1 MASCDVANIRA
12 ALFEEAALTTDIS
25 TEKVGKSDRMVL
37 AKIPDQ
43 GVAGRH
49 ENHSAI
55 IMGEAGQAPVAYR
68 QEDYSIRPLV
78 DGTRNGRTQTGQN
91 GIFDTDINDIDD
103 NNCRGATVIDFAQGF
118 RRRDPIPFRAGF
130 ETPVKCVRD
139 FDRFDKKYI
148 RAYFEGMR
156 NFFSNFGVDNFAE
169 NLLNLVIRY
178 GQANASVIA
187 GGRFEMT
194 EGGWAAPPAKRIT
207 IDFLQ
212 QYRRRIM
219 QLKKNFGQEV
229 SQDYLLEVE
238 MPYDDVID
246 AIIKDGLIR
255 NPAGTVYN
263 TNILTDELGKLKGRK
278 YTEYGGIKFY
288 FTDSPIRG
296 YFRQSGTGA
305 WRFVRV
311 LDWVNQVDEVGGIV
325 KRYNFQ
331 YDNDTIVVDGQQYP
345 MVTLIPHIDPTSFK
359 RWGLEKPLKP
369 IGDANE
375 SVNYTV
381 KVIDGA
387 YIDCNED
394 NDKFKLRGRHEFLW
408 MAKYP
413 ELSGFIAYRHGR
425 RASYDLDVVPRTD
438 IENATTT
445 AFEPVLREQDIDACS
460 QATCAQ
466 CDQIADGDLQCVDP
480 GLGDSTVLT
489 LAGAGAV
496 TAFVPGVNTPVTFEV
511 LRAGGGANVVTVAYA
526 TANGTATSGSDY
538 TATSGTLTWEAGD
551 NSPKRVT
558 IPFLAAATDGQTLTF
573 TLSAPTNATI
583 AAGASVANIVIE
595 TGA

>member
-55 IMGEAGQAPVAYR
+55 IMGEAGQAGVAYR
-68 QEDYSIRPLV
+68 QENYAVRPLV
-78 DGTRNGRTQTGQN
+78 AGNMNARTNSGQN

-139 FDRFDKKYI
+139 FDRFDKRYI

-169 NLLNLVIRY
+169 NLLNMVIRY

-219 QLKKNFGQEV
+219 QLKRNFGQEV
-229 SQDYLLEVE
+229 PQDYLLEVE
-238 MPYDDVID
+238 MPEEDVVD
-246 AIIKDGLIR
+246 AIIKDSLVR
-255 NPAGTVYN
+255 NPTGTVYN
-263 TNILTDELGKLKGRK
+263 TNILTDELGKLRGRR
-278 YTEYGGIKFY
+278 YTIYGGIKFY
-288 FTDSPIRG
+288 FNDTPIRG
-296 YFRQSGTGA
+296 YFRQSGTGVY
-305 WRFVRV
+305 RFVRV
-311 LDWVNQVDEVGGIV
+311 LDWVNEVDEEGGVV
-325 KRYNFQ
+325 KRFNFQ
-331 YDNDTIVVDGQQYP
+331 YDNDTFTDDGVSYP

-387 YIDCNED
+387 FIDCNED

-408 MAKYP
+408 LAKYP
-413 ELSGFIAYRHGR
+413 ELSGMIAYRHGR
-425 RASYDLDVVPRTD
+425 RASYDFDVVPRTD
-438 IENATTT
+438 IENATAT

-466 CDQIADGDLQCVDP
+466 CDQVADDDLQCVDP
-480 GLGDSTVLT
+480 GAISNSILT
-489 LAGAGAV
+489 LAPAV
-496 TAFVPGVNTPVTFEV
+496 TGTAYVPGVNTNVVLEV
-511 LRAGGGANVVTVAYA
+511 LRSNLTGGPVTVAYA
-526 TANGTATSGSDY
+526 TSNGTASSGSDY
-538 TATSGTLTWEAGD
+538 TAVSGTLTWEAGD
-551 NSPKRVT
+551 GTPKYITV
-558 IPFLAAATDGQTLTF
+558 PFLAAATDGQNMSVTI
-573 TLSAPTNATI
+573 SSPTGATI
-583 AAGASVANIVIE
+583 ASGANTVLLTIE